1 MANNGGAREG
11 AGRPK
16 GTPNKLT
23 SKTREAF
30 NMLIEDNIP
39 KLNDWL
45 SKVAKEDP
53 ARALDIIA
61 KLAEYTTP
69 KLART
74 ETSLQVT
81 DKKQFNVDIIGNGSK

>member
-53 ARALDIIA
+53 ARALDIVA

-81 DKKQFNVDIIGNGSK
+81 DKKQFNVDIIGNGTK

>member
-1 MANNGGAREG
+1 
-11 AGRPK
+11 
-16 GTPNKLT
+16 
-23 SKTREAF
+23 
-30 NMLIEDNIP
+30 MLIEDNIP

-45 SKVAKEDP
+45 SKVAKDDP

>member
-1 MANNGGAREG
+1 MANNGGVREG

-45 SKVAKEDP
+45 SKVAKDDP

>member
-45 SKVAKEDP
+45 SKVAKDDP